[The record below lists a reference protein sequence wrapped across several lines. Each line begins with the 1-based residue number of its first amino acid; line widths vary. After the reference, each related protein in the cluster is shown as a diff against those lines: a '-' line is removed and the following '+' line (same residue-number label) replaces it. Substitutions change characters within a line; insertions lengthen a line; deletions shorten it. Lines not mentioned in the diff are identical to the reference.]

1 MKVIFLDIDGVLNCS
16 ETEDFV
22 FPHVFGIDDEKVKLL
37 RSIVDQTGASIVLT
51 SSWRLTWTKNV
62 PYLVDPQARYMVDKL
77 AKQDLVIMDKVSS
90 CWDRGEGIVAWL
102 LDHPDVKDWIAIDD
116 DMFPDFKANGIIP
129 HLVRTNF
136 YKGGLLERHVKK
148 AVTLLH
154 GRN

>member
-16 ETEDFV
+16 ETTARSV
-22 FPHVFGIDDEKVKLL
+22 YGAIGIDDEKVKNLAH
-37 RSIVDQTGASIVLT
+37 IVEQTGAEIVLT
-51 SSWRLTWTKNV
+51 STWGMWWSKNDS
-62 PYLVDPQARYMVDKL
+62 LHDPEGCYMVEKL
-77 AKQDLVIMDKVSS
+77 SAYGLHIYDKVSYF
-90 CWDRGEGIVAWL
+90 WDRGEAIVTWL
-102 LDHPDVKDWIAIDD
+102 LEHPDVKDWIAIDD

-154 GRN
+154 GHD